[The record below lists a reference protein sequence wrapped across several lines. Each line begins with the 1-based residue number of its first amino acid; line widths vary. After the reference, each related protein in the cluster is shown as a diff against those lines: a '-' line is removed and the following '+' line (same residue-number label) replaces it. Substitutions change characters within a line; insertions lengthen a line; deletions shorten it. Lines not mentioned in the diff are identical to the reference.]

1 MNETIAKHT
10 LLFRAH
16 TERQDAIASL
26 ERVKVKRK
34 GDTQAINRAQRRV
47 EQATHRLMQ
56 AEREV
61 FA

>member
-1 MNETIAKHT
+1 MNDAIAKHVT
-10 LLFRAH
+10 IHRANR
-16 TERQDAIASL
+16 ERQDAIASL
-26 ERVKVKRK
+26 ERVKRK